1 MSQSNNKKF
10 ARNEINQSL
19 YFPIITGP
27 PYLTVCRLTMGISGV
42 FCWDGD
48 QHTMSR
54 RPSQQQTTV
63 IPARSKKKKQ

>member
-1 MSQSNNKKF
+1 MSQSNNNKKF
-10 ARNEINQSL
+10 ARNENQSL

-54 RPSQQQTTV
+54 RLSQQQTTV
-63 IPARSKKKKQ
+63 IQARSKKKKQ